1 MRTYEVTVEGLVSRL
16 IIVEAENGAEAWHQ
30 AKAEF
35 AALTGAERES
45 VAVTDIYTETPKFG
59 VVE

>member
-1 MRTYEVTVEGLVSRL
+1 MRTYEITVEGLVSRL
-16 IIVEAENGAEAWHQ
+16 IIVEAENGAEALQ
-30 AKAEF
+30 NAKAEF

-45 VAVTDIYTETPKFG
+45 VAVVDIYTETPKFG